1 MSMYSEVQMTKREIV
16 DTIDDIMDHV
26 SLLTDIT
33 DELEI
38 DEEDKVPQEIS
49 LRVDEIVLNL
59 KSKL

>member
-1 MSMYSEVQMTKREIV
+1 MFSEVQMTKREIV

-33 DELEI
+33 DDLEI

-49 LRVDEIVLNL
+49 LRVDEIVISL
-59 KSKL
+59 KTKL